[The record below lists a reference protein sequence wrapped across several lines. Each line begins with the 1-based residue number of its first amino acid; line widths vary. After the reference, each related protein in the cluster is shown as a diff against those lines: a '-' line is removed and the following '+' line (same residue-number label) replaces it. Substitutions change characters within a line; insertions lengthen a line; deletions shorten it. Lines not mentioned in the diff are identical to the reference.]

1 MLSLLV
7 ALASPAVAAHP
18 ARAGAVAVPTPVSG
32 PPIQAPAVAATPVPA
47 LVQQTW
53 FQIHAGWLTHG
64 LAVLAFLSC
73 VALVVLLAVQ
83 TTKQEGLSGTIGGQ
97 VQSAYG
103 RPGAEEQ
110 LKRVTG
116 VVATM
121 FVVLFVILSLTGI

>member
-1 MLSLLV
+1 MFTQLL
-7 ALASPAVAAHP
+7 ALASPAVQSHAV
-18 ARAGAVAVPTPVSG
+18 RTGAGAIPTPVSG
-32 PPIQAPAVAATPVPA
+32 AVPLQAPVLAPTPAP
-47 LVQQTW
+47 LLQQTW
-53 FQIHAGWLTHG
+53 FQMHAGWLTHS

-73 VALVVLLAVQ
+73 VALVALLAVQ

-110 LKRVTG
+110 LKRITG